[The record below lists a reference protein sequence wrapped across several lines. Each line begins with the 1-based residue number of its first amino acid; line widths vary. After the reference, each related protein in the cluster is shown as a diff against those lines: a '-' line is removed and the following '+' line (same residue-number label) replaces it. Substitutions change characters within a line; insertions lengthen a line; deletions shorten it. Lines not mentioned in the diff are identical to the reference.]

1 MMGNN
6 MYGPVGFTTIAR
18 CILWPYMTDT
28 TTDVER
34 FDGAP
39 AAVAERAML
48 SLPVSAQQI
57 QLEQDPPIDELVQL
71 AMRLPD
77 AHLHGYI
84 VAPSRDDERLHFHS
98 LCWVARPEPLPELL
112 ASYMPASFDTDDDG
126 WIHVWWH

>member
-1 MMGNN
+1 MMGDN

-34 FDGAP
+34 FAGAP
-39 AAVAERAML
+39 ALVAQRAMR
-48 SLPVSAQQI
+48 SLPTAAQQI
-57 QLEQDPPIDELVQL
+57 QLENDPPMGALIELAL
-71 AMRLPD
+71 TLPD

-84 VAPSRDDERLHFHS
+84 VAPTRDDERLVFAQ
-98 LCWVARPEPLPELL
+98 LCWPTRPEPLPELV
-112 ASYMPASFDTDDDG
+112 ATYRPASIETRDG

>member
-1 MMGNN
+1 MMGDNRW
-6 MYGPVGFTTIAR
+6 GPVGFTTIAR

-57 QLEQDPPIDELVQL
+57 QLEHDPPMDELVQL
-71 AMRLPD
+71 ALTLPD

-84 VAPSRDDERLHFHS
+84 VAPTRDDERLHFILS
-98 LCWVARPEPLPELL
+98 VGSRDQNRYRSCWLPTGQRR
-112 ASYMPASFDTDDDG
+112 STPDDG